1 MRKQKKN
8 TNQKNKKTK
17 DGRKKSGDDTQC
29 VKSEVAFSLINEE
42 YNYNF
47 RKNFYIKSIRTDG
60 NCLFRA
66 VADQLYNDEEEY
78 KEIRKRVVEHLLKK
92 EEEYKHFIENDES
105 FKSYIERIS
114 VDGTWGGQLE
124 LQAIGEI
131 FSVNILIYQE
141 NGCILEIKNHDET
154 NKCIQLHYASNEH
167 YNSVRFRN
175 KAQDE
180 LKTIFDLREILNSKD
195 DNDSSKTFYET
206 TDNEITDEGSSIVS
220 MNGKEN
226 KNINIFETEE
236 NMFGPN
242 VRTDMRSGGFS
253 EYQYDANSDVRGDGI
268 RNDIRNGHLVCESK
282 GMSNYATSKNG
293 TSEYDRSE
301 YNIDNNVGLLM
312 EDDSKLRTVELLQI
326 ICNDVKKKNHER
338 RYKENKDRDSRK
350 YRSKSMPNINEDFLY
365 FFSKNRI
372 TEKLESDST
381 IDSLNEEKTIKK
393 KQKQKKLKNKKI
405 IFLKCTFFNEQT
417 KDINEFFSKK
427 TIKEPRITRVC
438 YNKMFHKQLYMF
450 DKIQT
455 KKHFDY
461 LEKERR
467 GDMHDTEETDV
478 GEEIEGRREVEEVE
492 KRECSVKSEWGNN
505 GYFSNYDLYSNMNIY
520 GSRIENND
528 IEMNRLHDIISYDG
542 NRPEFFCTTNG
553 KEKIE
558 NKRECKSSLV
568 KPKTTSKR
576 ANFFDIIVDD
586 FEMTIHID
594 SFFAEFN
601 NKCAT
606 DITKKKSTCC
616 VRRGNADARLSDQS
630 SDSSA
635 VNMDGRD
642 FFDSMDE
649 MRNSERMKEKELTK
663 MKNIKD
669 LILKKKYHNEKFVQM
684 FSKDFYTRGLFNFIN
699 ADFFLYDNELHYIVE
714 FFCRYKKINI
724 FKKQFDKY
732 DFYYSDNLMFSF
744 RLDNEIM
751 AIKQKMSKETYK
763 EFVIKAERKYKSILT
778 KCRKWKKKNESNRVK
793 IISL

>member
-8 TNQKNKKTK
+8 TNPKNKKIR
-17 DGRKKSGDDTQC
+17 DSRKRSGDETQNI
-29 VKSEVAFSLINEE
+29 KSEVAFSLINEE
-42 YNYNF
+42 YNNNF
-47 RKNFYIKSIRTDG
+47 KRNFYIKSIRTDG

-154 NKCIQLHYASNEH
+154 NKCIQLHYAANEH

-180 LKTIFDLREILNSKD
+180 LKTIFDIREILNSKD

-206 TDNEITDEGSSIVS
+206 TDNEMTDEGSSIAS
-220 MNGKEN
+220 MNGKDN
-226 KNINIFETEE
+226 KNINIYDTEG
-236 NMFGPN
+236 NMFVHN
-242 VRTDMRSGGFS
+242 VRTDVRGGVFS
-253 EYQYDANSDVRGDGI
+253 EYQCDANSDVRGEGI
-268 RNDIRNGHLVCESK
+268 RNDIRNGHLLIETK

-312 EDDSKLRTVELLQI
+312 EDDSKLRTVDLFQI
-326 ICNDVKKKNHER
+326 ICNDIKKKNNER
-338 RYKENKDRDSRK
+338 RDKENKDRDSRK
-350 YRSKSMPNINEDFLY
+350 YRSRSMPNINEDFLY

-372 TEKLESDST
+372 TEKMESDST

-405 IFLKCTFFNEQT
+405 NFLKCTFFNEKT
-417 KDINEFFSKK
+417 KDINELFSKN
-427 TIKEPRITRVC
+427 TLKETRIARVC
-438 YNKMFHKQLYMF
+438 YNKMFHKQLYML
-450 DKIQT
+450 DKVQIE
-455 KKHFDY
+455 KRLDY

-467 GDMHDTEETDV
+467 GNIHDAEETDV
-478 GEEIEGRREVEEVE
+478 GEEAEVEEVE
-492 KRECSVKSEWGNN
+492 IEKKERGVKSEWGNN
-505 GYFSNYDLYSNMNIY
+505 GYFSNCDLDSNMNLY
-520 GSRIENND
+520 GSRIQNTGN
-528 IEMNRLHDIISYDG
+528 EMKTLPEVIRHYG
-542 NRPEFFCTTNG
+542 NSPELCCITDENG
-553 KEKIE
+553 KTDNTRKYESSLMKP
-558 NKRECKSSLV
+558 KSSRR
-568 KPKTTSKR
+568 R
-576 ANFFDIIVDD
+576 ATFFDIIVDD

-594 SFFAEFN
+594 SFFSEFN

-616 VRRGNADARLSDQS
+616 VRRGSADAHLSDQS

-635 VNMDGRD
+635 ANIDERD
-642 FFDSMDE
+642 FFDRMDE

-699 ADFFLYDNELHYIVE
+699 ADFFLYDYELHYIVE

-732 DFYYSDNLMFSF
+732 DFYYSDNLMFF
-744 RLDNEIM
+744 FCLDNEIM
-751 AIKQKMSKETYK
+751 EMKQKVSKETYK

-778 KCRKWKKKNESNRVK
+778 KCRKWKRKNESSKVK